1 MTAWSYLFDD
11 EGASKEL
18 ASERKLKMAKTLTE
32 MAAEIIAA
40 KAARSD
46 MSQDALND
54 SLVATFNALA
64 QLKCKEESQD
74 QPEIVAESQ
83 DEEMD
88 ALVELRKT
96 PKRSIRKNKVICL
109 ECGQDFKQLTNGH
122 LKEHGLTT
130 KEYRKKW
137 GFTARQ
143 PLSSQNL
150 SARRRKSAEE
160 RGLGE
165 KLKKARQEKA
175 AVAEAAAKK
184 GGRKKASKKS
194 E

>member
-1 MTAWSYLFDD
+1 
-11 EGASKEL
+11 
-18 ASERKLKMAKTLTE
+18 MAKTLTE

-40 KAARSD
+40 KAARAD
-46 MSQDALND
+46 MSQEALTEALN
-54 SLVATFNALA
+54 STFNALA
-64 QLKCKEESQD
+64 QLKCKEETQE
-74 QPEIVAESQ
+74 QAELSTEVS

-96 PKRSIRKNKVICL
+96 PKRSIRKSKVICL
-109 ECGQDFKQLTNGH
+109 ECGQEFKQLTNGH

-150 SARRRKSAEE
+150 SAKRRKSAEE

-165 KLKKARQEKA
+165 MLKNARQKKAA
-175 AVAEAAAKK
+175 NAEAAGKK
-184 GGRKKASKKS
+184 GGRKKAAKKP

>member
-1 MTAWSYLFDD
+1 MD
-11 EGASKEL
+11 EMFFPVNLMFGKHIIL
-18 ASERKLKMAKTLTE
+18 ERNLPMAKTLTE

-46 MSQDALND
+46 MNQDALND
-54 SLVATFNALA
+54 ALNATFNALA
-64 QLKCKEESQD
+64 QLRNKEESQD
-74 QPEIVAESQ
+74 QTETVSDAS

-109 ECGQDFKQLTNGH
+109 ECGQEFKQLTNGH

-150 SARRRKSAEE
+150 SAKRRKSAEE

-165 KLKKARQEKA
+165 KLKLARQQKA
-175 AVAEAAAKK
+175 ANAESTGKK

>member
-1 MTAWSYLFDD
+1 
-11 EGASKEL
+11 
-18 ASERKLKMAKTLTE
+18 MAKTLTE

-46 MSQDALND
+46 MNQDALND
-54 SLVATFNALA
+54 ALNATFNALA
-64 QLKCKEESQD
+64 QLRNKEESQD
-74 QPEIVAESQ
+74 QTETVSDAS

-109 ECGQDFKQLTNGH
+109 ECGQEFKQLTNGH

-150 SARRRKSAEE
+150 SAKRRKSAEE

-165 KLKKARQEKA
+165 KLKLARQQKA
-175 AVAEAAAKK
+175 ANAESTGKK